1 MKKQILR
8 TLSLILA
15 AVLLLMCLPATAEQ
29 TKNKTKDK
37 TKSEGTIT
45 LIIGSDTSEY
55 TRSGIVL
62 NAYLIATGKVYGG
75 WLLESPYKDMKLLV
89 EQEDEDRT
97 GSTWIDDSLKQ
108 LHARI
113 RTLGIRP
120 SLTVTSNKDGIA
132 EFNVPQRGVY
142 YIEMAKG
149 PDYLSLKPMLLSVP
163 NEAGSVQYYSTA
175 KGSYNPP
182 TPMIKNPPPAG
193 TGRHYENIDEY
204 ETALG
209 LGNIQMHVGVCF
221 E

>member
-29 TKNKTKDK
+29 ANGKTKKKAKGDGII
-37 TKSEGTIT
+37 SI
-45 LIIGSDTSEY
+45 IIGSDSSTY

-62 NAYLIATGKVYGG
+62 NAYLVATGETYGG
-75 WLLESPYKDMKLLV
+75 WLLESPYRDMKLFV

-97 GSTWIDDSLKQ
+97 GSTWIDDALKQ

-113 RTLGIRP
+113 RTLGAKP
-120 SLTVTSNKDGIA
+120 TQKATSNKDGIA
-132 EFNVPQRGVY
+132 EFNKLQRGVY
-142 YIEMAKG
+142 YIEMVKG

-163 NEAGSVQYYSTA
+163 NAAGSIQYYSTA

-182 TPMIKNPPPAG
+182 TPMLRNPPAAG
-193 TGRHYENIDEY
+193 KGRHYENIDEY